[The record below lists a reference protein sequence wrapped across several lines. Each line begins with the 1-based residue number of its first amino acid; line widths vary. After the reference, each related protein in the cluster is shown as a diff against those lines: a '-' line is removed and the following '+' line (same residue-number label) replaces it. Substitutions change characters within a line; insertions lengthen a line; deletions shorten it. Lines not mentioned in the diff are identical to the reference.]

1 MKYMGSKRW
10 MLQNGLGTLLRSECA
25 EAKRFV
31 DLFAGS
37 GAVAS
42 FVARETALPV
52 VASDLQHFSVI
63 LTRAIIGRET
73 ELDGEGLWCEWLE
86 SAQKVFYKAPIPQI
100 GNAFRAEVEALRAW
114 SQNRTGQPFT
124 QAYGGHYYSPQQ
136 AMWID
141 ALRRSLPSGTHK
153 RSVALA
159 ALVVAASSC
168 AASPG
173 HTAQPFQPTRTARKF
188 LKVAWSREI
197 SSCVQQA
204 LKAIAPLHAQRKGRA
219 FVADANLAAKK
230 LEAGDLVFLDPPYSG
245 VQYSRFYHVLEAIV
259 KGRPGPVSGTGRY
272 PPKSL
277 RPQSNY
283 SVKTYSQEALR
294 SLLQSVANAG
304 ARAILTFPAHECS
317 NGLSGDYVQKTA
329 AEYFRVKTRTVESK
343 FSTLGGNSRL
353 AESGKGRQARQKAQE
368 LILSLVPLRNSIGAL
383 DNV

>member
-1 MKYMGSKRW
+1 MKFMGSKRW
-10 MLQNGLGTLLRSECA
+10 MLQNGLGVLLRTECA
-25 EAKRFV
+25 KAERFV

-37 GAVAS
+37 GAVVC
-42 FVARETALPV
+42 FVAQETSLPV
-52 VASDLQHFSVI
+52 VASDLQHFSVF
-63 LTRAIIGRET
+63 LSRAIIGRET
-73 ELDGEGLWCEWLE
+73 VLDGESLWRGWQE
-86 SAQKVFYKAPIPQI
+86 SAQKVFPKVPIPQI
-100 GNAFRAEVEALRAW
+100 GNLFRAEVETLRSW
-114 SQNRTGQPFT
+114 TQSRSGLPFT

-136 AMWID
+136 AIWID
-141 ALRRSLPSGTHK
+141 SLRCSLPSGAQERT
-153 RSVALA
+153 VALA
-159 ALVVAASSC
+159 ALVIAASRC

-188 LKVAWSREI
+188 LKDAWSRDI
-197 SSCVQQA
+197 PFYVQQA
-204 LKAIAPLHAQRKGRA
+204 LKTIAPKHAQRKGRA
-219 FVADANLAAKK
+219 FVADANVAAKK

-259 KGRPGPVSGTGRY
+259 KGKPGPVSGTGRY

-294 SLLQSVANAG
+294 SLLQSVAKAG

-343 FSTLGGNSRL
+343 FSTLGGNTRL
-353 AESGKGRQARQKAQE
+353 AEVGRGRQARQKAKE
-368 LILSLVPLRNSIGAL
+368 LILIL
-383 DNV
+383 DPFKKDD